1 MNKKTNINFEFTIS
15 NHIIIECKVNLI
27 MSRLIIDT
35 GASNSCINYLSAKKL
50 NINFKK
56 YNENASSA
64 TSIITDIF
72 HSKNNI
78 LEISDYKNQNF
89 EVVLFDMSQINNLLE
104 DKGIKS
110 VDGIIGGDILKKLRA
125 KINYKKNILSLEF

>member
-1 MNKKTNINFEFTIS
+1 
-15 NHIIIECKVNLI
+15 

-50 NINFKK
+50 NINFER

-64 TSIITDIF
+64 TNIITDIF
-72 HSKNNI
+72 HSKNNT
-78 LEISDYKNQNF
+78 LEISDYKNLNF
-89 EVVLFDMSQINNLLE
+89 EVVLFDMSHINNVLE
-104 DKGIKS
+104 DKGIRS

-125 KINYKKNILSLEF
+125 KINYKKNILILEF